1 MEYLSQILGSFNDF
15 IWSYILVAMLI
26 GCALYFTFKT
36 KFVQF
41 RMFGEMVRLLADSS
55 STASNKDKNRKQISS
70 FQAFVVSLAS
80 RVGTGNLA
88 GVATAIAIGGPGSVF
103 WMWLIAL
110 LGACSAFVESTLAQ
124 LYKVQG
130 KDSFIGGPAY
140 YMEKGLKKKWMGSLF
155 AVLLIF
161 TFPFSF
167 NSVQSNTICAAFSE
181 AFNFDPT
188 IVGVIL
194 TVLTFIVI
202 FGGIQR
208 IAKVS
213 TYLVPVM
220 AIGYIILALVVVGI
234 NFDRIPQVIELIFSC
249 AFGWNQ
255 AFGGMIGAAM
265 MNGIKR
271 GLFSNEAGEGSAPN
285 VAATADT
292 SHPVK
297 QGLIQ
302 TLGVFTD
309 TLVICTC
316 TAFII
321 LFSGV
326 SFTSDANG
334 IQLTQLALSN
344 QIGEIG
350 NIFVAVAILF
360 FAFSSIIG
368 NYYYGEANIRFLTN
382 SKTVMLVFRLL
393 VCVMVMFGALA
404 SLDLAWSLADLC
416 MACMTACN
424 LVAITQLSKYAVRLL
439 NDYRSQKK
447 QGIADPV
454 FKKESMPDIAKDIE
468 CW

>member
-1 MEYLSQILGSFNDF
+1 MESLNTVIASINDVL
-15 IWSYILVAMLI
+15 WSYVLIVMLI

-36 KFVQF
+36 KFLQF
-41 RMFGEMVRLLADSS
+41 RMLGEMVRLLGDS
-55 STASNKDKNRKQISS
+55 TSNNKQDGKKQISS
-70 FQAFVVSLAS
+70 FEAFMVSLAS

-88 GVATAIAIGGPGSVF
+88 GVATAIAVGGPGAVF
-103 WMWLIAL
+103 WMWVIAL
-110 LGACSAFVESTLAQ
+110 LGASSAFVESTLAQ
-124 LYKVQG
+124 LFKVKG
-130 KDSFIGGPAY
+130 KDSFVGGPAY
-140 YMEKGLKKKWMGSLF
+140 YMRIGLKKPWMGALF

-167 NSVQSNTICAAFSE
+167 NSVQSNTICAAFE
-181 AFNFDPT
+181 QAFNFDPL
-188 IVGVIL
+188 IVGIVL
-194 TVLTFIVI
+194 TVFTFMII

-213 TYLVPVM
+213 SLIVPIM
-220 AIGYIILALVVVGI
+220 AVGYILLALFIVAV
-234 NFDRIPQVIELIFSC
+234 NFRQIPQVLELIVSS

-255 AFGGMIGAAM
+255 AFGGMIGAAL

-285 VAATADT
+285 VAATADV

-326 SFTSDANG
+326 AFTTDANG
-334 IQLTQLALSN
+334 IQLTQAALTS
-344 QIGEIG
+344 QIGNAG
-350 NIFVAVAILF
+350 NIFVAVAIMF

-368 NYYYGEANIRFLTN
+368 NYYYGEANVRYLTN
-382 SKTVMLVFRLL
+382 NKTVMVVFRLL
-393 VCVMVMFGALA
+393 VCGMVMFGALA

-416 MACMTACN
+416 MALMTACN
-424 LVAITQLSKYAVRLL
+424 LVAIVLLSKYAVRLY
-439 NDYRSQKK
+439 NDYTAQKK
-447 QGIADPV
+447 QGIKDPV
-454 FKKESMPDIAKDIE
+454 FKKESMPDIQNDLE